1 MAEDQLNRQRL
12 AEIETEVRAAS
23 LTESQTCERLGI
35 TPSELS
41 TRVEDSEMLSIRG
54 PLSGVALYPAW
65 QFELADGY
73 VVLPRLLRAAGEAA
87 LSPLQL
93 QLLLSNPAAGFDGLP
108 LAAALPERL
117 DDVAAVVS
125 ASNDIGG

>member
-1 MAEDQLNRQRL
+1 MGMWSCRGFFVRQAR
-12 AEIETEVRAAS
+12 
-23 LTESQTCERLGI
+23 QPC
-35 TPSELS
+35 
-41 TRVEDSEMLSIRG
+41 
-54 PLSGVALYPAW
+54 
-65 QFELADGY
+65 
-73 VVLPRLLRAAGEAA
+73 LR
-87 LSPLQL
+87 LQL